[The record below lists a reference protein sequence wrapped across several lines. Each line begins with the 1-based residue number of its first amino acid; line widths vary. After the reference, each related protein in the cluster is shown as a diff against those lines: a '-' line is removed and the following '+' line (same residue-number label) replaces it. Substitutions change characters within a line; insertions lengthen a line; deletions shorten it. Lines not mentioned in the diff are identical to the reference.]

1 MEKCCKSSRFPVWRR
16 GANRGIVTPRR
27 ADRECGRG
35 GKAME
40 SGSKP
45 AAPRGRGDALTTSAP
60 HRILRPTHSTLPS
73 SMILRFACLLLL
85 ALPFAAPRAE
95 AAGIAG
101 RVVTDTGA
109 FQRAGS
115 PWLKVPA
122 ATGNTKYFKPAE
134 LSWKL
139 RATSDES

>member
-1 MEKCCKSSRFPVWRR
+1 MCRR
-16 GANRGIVTPRR
+16 RR
-27 ADRECGRG
+27 PGLQRR
-35 GKAME
+35 
-40 SGSKP
+40 
-45 AAPRGRGDALTTSAP
+45 RGDALTTSASN
-60 HRILRPTHSTLPS
+60 RILRPTHSTLPS

-85 ALPFAAPRAE
+85 ALPFTAPRVE

-101 RVVTDTGA
+101 RVVTDTGG

-115 PWLKVPA
+115 PWQKVPA

-139 RATSDES
+139 RATSDESFHSAIVQLFHFRF